1 MPSARVSDDARRARD
16 KTSRGWI
23 ILEASTAGRDA
34 MARDAARAAVDARDA
49 WAGCGHRHRTKRVRV
64 RERAADGSESHKV
77 HELRIGMK
85 DVEPNDD
92 GDEDEDVEVD
102 PFFFDDGYD
111 VAAST
116 GFTRVWEGA
125 EALTAHLERTGLGRG
140 ERVLEL
146 GAGVGECGLA
156 CAALGAHV
164 LLTDVRAV
172 CENVIRRNIEQNGT
186 GPATELL
193 GAWPNAARIG
203 SGSASRATLNWMDEI
218 PSDPFQDSALTFRD
232 ADILIAAECVW
243 LRELLLPF
251 VTTSST
257 LLRGGVREL
266 ILSVRD
272 RSSTDDA
279 SSGKAFPHTNEVVRE
294 FESTGCSVEALHRQR
309 SEDEGK
315 EIVIFRITSAAAAPG
330 A

>member
-1 MPSARVSDDARRARD
+1 
-16 KTSRGWI
+16 
-23 ILEASTAGRDA
+23 
-34 MARDAARAAVDARDA
+34 MARDDATTAADARDA

-64 RERAADGSESHKV
+64 RQRAADGTDKV
-77 HELRIGMK
+77 HELRVGMRGRR
-85 DVEPNDD
+85 DE
-92 GDEDEDVEVD
+92 GRRRRGEREDEDVEVD
-102 PFFFDDGYD
+102 PFFFDEGYD
-111 VAAST
+111 VATST
-116 GFTRVWEGA
+116 GFARVWEGA
-125 EALTAHLERTGLGRG
+125 EALTAHLERTGLGAG

-164 LLTDVRAV
+164 VLTDVRAV
-172 CENVIRRNIEQNGT
+172 CENAIRRNIEQNGT
-186 GPATELL
+186 GPATELV
-193 GAWPNAARIG
+193 GAWPNATRIG
-203 SGSASRATLNWMDEI
+203 SGSASRATLNWNDEI
-218 PSDPFQDSALTFRD
+218 PSDPFQNESALTFYD

-243 LRELLLPF
+243 LRELLPPF
-251 VTTSST
+251 VTTCST

-272 RSSTDDA
+272 RSSTE
-279 SSGKAFPHTNEVVRE
+279 GKVFAHTNEVVRE
-294 FESTGCSVEALHRQR
+294 FESAGCALEALHRQR